1 MKNTP
6 LEETYI
12 QTNGIRLHVMQAGP
26 VDGPL
31 VVLLHGFPEFWRGWI
46 HQIEPLAEAGY
57 RVVVPDQRGY
67 NLSDVP
73 KPVMAYRLEELQK
86 DILGLLDALGHQDCC
101 LAGHDWGAVVAWS
114 LALNYPEKVKKLAIL
129 NVPHP
134 LVMQHYL
141 KTNLRQMLKSWY
153 IGFFQI
159 PGLAEWLVSRKDFR
173 QGAAALRGSSRPGT
187 FGAEDLSQY
196 KQAWRNSGGLSGM
209 IHWYRALV
217 RYPPTAPAAAR
228 LQMPVRILWG
238 QRDAFLSHLMAADS
252 AALCEQAELTLF
264 EEASHWLQHE
274 EPEAVAQALL
284 AFFAT

>member
-1 MKNTP
+1 MTLNSPFGCSGGDDTINLMKNTP

-73 KPVMAYRLEELQK
+73 KPVKAYRLEELQK
-86 DILGLLDALGHQDCC
+86 DILGLLDALGRQDCC

-134 LVMQHYL
+134 LVMQRYL

-159 PGLAEWLVSRKDFR
+159 PGLADWLVSRKDFR

-187 FGAEDLSQY
+187 FSAKDLSQY
-196 KQAWRNSGGLSGM
+196 KQAWRNSGGIQRHDPLVPGPGALSPGRASCCRVCRCRCASCGVNGM
-209 IHWYRALV
+209 
-217 RYPPTAPAAAR
+217 P
-228 LQMPVRILWG
+228 
-238 QRDAFLSHLMAADS
+238 SS
-252 AALCEQAELTLF
+252 AT
-264 EEASHWLQHE
+264 
-274 EPEAVAQALL
+274 
-284 AFFAT
+284 